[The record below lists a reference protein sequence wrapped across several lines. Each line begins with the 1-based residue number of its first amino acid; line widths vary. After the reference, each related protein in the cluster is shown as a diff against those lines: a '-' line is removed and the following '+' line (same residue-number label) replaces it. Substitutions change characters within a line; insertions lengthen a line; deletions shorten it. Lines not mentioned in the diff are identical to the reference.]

1 MKKTLAVAACITILA
16 AAGCGQQNPQPSEG
30 SEVGFALSFFQKTN
44 STVSYDEN
52 LVVSPYSAG
61 IALSMLAEGAEGQ
74 TRAELDDALNGCMF
88 KAEDLGSNDSI
99 VVKSANS
106 LWVGDNFSIKN
117 KYVSLLEKDY
127 DAFVTTQNFLDPA
140 TVKAINN
147 WCSENT
153 EGKITEIVDR
163 LTSNDVMVLINALYF
178 NAPWQKTFDAG
189 LTRKGV
195 FQGLKGDAQVDMM
208 TQRNKLRYAQYEGC
222 QMVELPYEGG
232 RYSMY
237 VVLPPQ
243 GMDVNSMIPYIGE
256 SAFDAAMGMLETREV
271 VLTMPKFKL
280 ETSLILN
287 DALKDMGVEAAFTGA
302 ADFKGI
308 AETGSLAVSQV
319 KQKCYID
326 VTEGGTEAAAVTS
339 VQVRLT
345 SVDRNPVARMT
356 VDRPYLFFIQDSQS
370 GNILF
375 AGKVV
380 NLKDR

>member
-1 MKKTLAVAACITILA
+1 MKKIITMTACAAMLAI
-16 AAGCGQQNPQPSEG
+16 AGCGQQNPQPSEG

-61 IALSMLAEGAEGQ
+61 VALSMLAEGAEGQ
-74 TRAELDDALNGCMF
+74 TRVELDDALNGCIF

-106 LWVGDNFSIKN
+106 VWVGDNFSIKN

-140 TVKAINN
+140 TVQAINN

-153 EGKITEIVDR
+153 EGKIKKIIDR

-178 NAPWQKTFDAG
+178 NAPWQNGFDAD
-189 LTRKGV
+189 LTRKDV
-195 FQGLKGDAQVDMM
+195 FHSVKGDVQVDMM
-208 TQRNKLRYAQYEGC
+208 TQRNKLRYAQYQGC
-222 QMVELPYEGG
+222 QMVELPYAGG

-243 GMDVNSMIPYIGE
+243 GMDVNTMIPYIGE
-256 SAFDAAMGMLETREV
+256 SAFDAAMDMLASREV
-271 VLTMPKFKL
+271 VLTMPKYKL
-280 ETSLILN
+280 ETSIILN
-287 DALKDMGVEAAFTGA
+287 EALQDMGVEAAFTGA
-302 ADFKGI
+302 ADFRGI
-308 AETGSLAVSQV
+308 AATGSLAVDQV

-326 VTEGGTEAAAVTS
+326 VTEEGTEAAAVTS

-345 SVDRNPVARMT
+345 SAGINPVARMT
-356 VDRPYLFFIQDSQS
+356 VDRPFLFFIQDAQS

-380 NLKDR
+380 DL

>member
-1 MKKTLAVAACITILA
+1 MKKIITAACA
-16 AAGCGQQNPQPSEG
+16 ATMLLAGCGKKNPQPSEG
-30 SEVGFALSFFQKTN
+30 SEVGYALSFFQKTN

-61 IALSMLAEGAEGQ
+61 VALSMLAEGAEGQ
-74 TRAELDDALNGCMF
+74 TRAELDDALNGCIF

-153 EGKITEIVDR
+153 EGKIKEIVDR
-163 LTSNDVMVLINALYF
+163 LGSNDVMILINALYF
-178 NAPWQKTFDAG
+178 NAPWQKGFDAES
-189 LTRKGV
+189 TRKGV
-195 FQGLKGDAQVDMM
+195 FHGVKGDVQVDMM
-208 TQRNKLRYAQYEGC
+208 AQRNKFRYAQYQGC
-222 QMVELPYEGG
+222 QMIELPYAGG

-237 VVLPPQ
+237 IVLPPE
-243 GMDVNSMIPYIGE
+243 GMDINSMIPYISE
-256 SAFDAAMGMLETREV
+256 SAFDSAMSMLDQREV
-271 VLTMPKFKL
+271 ILTMPKFKL
-280 ETSLILN
+280 ETSLVLN
-287 DALKDMGVEAAFTGA
+287 DALQDMGVETAFSGA

-308 AETGSLAVSQV
+308 AATGSLVLEQV

-326 VTEGGTEAAAVTS
+326 VTEEGTEAAAVTS

-345 SVDRNPVARMT
+345 SADRNPLARMT
-356 VDRPYLFFIQDSQS
+356 VDRPYVFFIQDSQS
-370 GNILF
+370 GNIMF

-380 NLKDR
+380 DL

>member
-1 MKKTLAVAACITILA
+1 MKKIIAMAACAAILA
-16 AAGCGQQNPQPSEG
+16 ATGCGQQNPQPSEG

-44 STVSYDEN
+44 STVSHNEN

-61 IALSMLAEGAEGQ
+61 VALSMLAEGAEGQ
-74 TRAELDDALNGCMF
+74 TRAELDDALNGCIF

-117 KYVSLLEKDY
+117 KYVSLLQKDY
-127 DAFVTTQNFLDPA
+127 DAFVTTQNFLDLA

-153 EGKITEIVDR
+153 EGKITEIIDR

-178 NAPWQKTFDAG
+178 NAPWQKGFDAE

-195 FQGLKGDAQVDMM
+195 FHGTKGDKQVDMM
-208 TQRNKLRYAQYEGC
+208 SQRSKFRYAQYQGC
-222 QMVELPYEGG
+222 QMVELPYADG

-237 VVLPPQ
+237 VVLPPE
-243 GMDVNSMIPYIGE
+243 GIDINSMIPYISE
-256 SAFDAAMGMLETREV
+256 SAFDAAMGVLDSREV

-287 DALKDMGVEAAFTGA
+287 DALKNMGIETAFTGA

-308 AETGSLAVSQV
+308 AATGSLAISQV

-326 VTEGGTEAAAVTS
+326 VTEKGTEAAAVTS
-339 VQVRLT
+339 IQVRLT
-345 SVDRNPVARMT
+345 SADRNPVARMT

-380 NLKDR
+380 DL

>member
-1 MKKTLAVAACITILA
+1 MKKIFAMAAFASILA
-16 AAGCGQQNPQPSEG
+16 ATGCGQQNPQPSEG

-44 STVSYDEN
+44 TTVNYDEN

-61 IALSMLAEGAEGQ
+61 VALSMLAEGAEGQ
-74 TRAELDDALNGCMF
+74 TGVELNDALNGCIF

-117 KYVSLLEKDY
+117 KYVNLLEKDY

-140 TVKAINN
+140 TVQAINN
-147 WCSENT
+147 WCAENT
-153 EGKITEIVDR
+153 AGKIKRIVDR
-163 LTSNDVMVLINALYF
+163 LGSNDAMILINALYF
-178 NAPWQKTFDAG
+178 NAPWQKGFDAES
-189 LTRKGV
+189 TSKSVFHGV
-195 FQGLKGDAQVDMM
+195 KGDGQVDMM
-208 TQRNKLRYAQYEGC
+208 GQRNKFRYAQYQGC
-222 QMVELPYEGG
+222 QMVELPYAGG

-237 VVLPPQ
+237 IVLPPE
-243 GMDVNSMIPYIGE
+243 GMDVNSMIPYISE
-256 SAFDAAMGMLETREV
+256 SAFDAAMGMLESREV
-271 VLTMPKFKL
+271 VLKMPKFKL

-287 DALKDMGVEAAFTGA
+287 DALQKMGVETAFSGA
-302 ADFKGI
+302 ADFRGI
-308 AETGSLAVSQV
+308 AATGNLVLEQV

-326 VTEGGTEAAAVTS
+326 VTEEGTEAAAVTS

-356 VDRPYLFFIQDSQS
+356 VDRPYLFFIQDGQS

-380 NLKDR
+380 DL

>member
-1 MKKTLAVAACITILA
+1 
-16 AAGCGQQNPQPSEG
+16 
-30 SEVGFALSFFQKTN
+30 
-44 STVSYDEN
+44 
-52 LVVSPYSAG
+52 
-61 IALSMLAEGAEGQ
+61 MLTEGAEGQ
-74 TRAELDDALNGCMF
+74 TRAELDDALNGCIF

-117 KYVSLLEKDY
+117 KYVNLLQKDY

-153 EGKITEIVDR
+153 EGKITEIIDR

-178 NAPWQKTFDAG
+178 NAPWENGFDAE
-189 LTRKGV
+189 LTRKGM
-195 FQGLKGDAQVDMM
+195 FHGLKGDKQVDMM
-208 TQRNKLRYAQYEGC
+208 SQRNKFRYAQYQGC
-222 QMVELPYEGG
+222 QMIELPYAGG

-237 VVLPPQ
+237 VVLPPE

-256 SAFDAAMGMLETREV
+256 SAFDAAMGMLASSEV

-280 ETSLILN
+280 ETSLVLN
-287 DALKDMGVEAAFTGA
+287 DALKDMGVETAFSGA

-308 AETGSLAVSQV
+308 AETGNLAVSQV

-326 VTEGGTEAAAVTS
+326 VAEQGTEAAAVTV
-339 VQVRLT
+339 VQIRLT
-345 SVDRNPVARMT
+345 SVDRNPIARMT

-380 NLKDR
+380 DL

>member
-1 MKKTLAVAACITILA
+1 MKKIFAMAACATILA
-16 AAGCGQQNPQPSEG
+16 ATGCGQQNPQPSEG

-44 STVSYDEN
+44 STVGYDEN

-61 IALSMLAEGAEGQ
+61 VALSMLAEGAEGQ
-74 TRAELDDALNGCMF
+74 TRAELDDALNGCIF

-153 EGKITEIVDR
+153 EGKIKEIVDR
-163 LTSNDVMVLINALYF
+163 LASNDVMILINALYF
-178 NAPWQKTFDAG
+178 NAPWQKGFDAES
-189 LTRKGV
+189 TRKGV
-195 FQGLKGDAQVDMM
+195 FHAVKGDVQVDMM
-208 TQRNKLRYAQYEGC
+208 TQRTKFRYAQYQGC
-222 QMVELPYEGG
+222 QMVELPYAGG

-237 VVLPPQ
+237 VVLPPE
-243 GMDVNSMIPYIGE
+243 GMDVNSMIPYISE
-256 SAFDAAMGMLETREV
+256 SAFDAAMGMLDQREV
-271 VLTMPKFKL
+271 ILTMPKFKL

-287 DALKDMGVEAAFTGA
+287 EALQDMGVETAFSGA

-308 AETGSLAVSQV
+308 AATGSLVLEQV

-326 VTEGGTEAAAVTS
+326 VTEEGTEAAAVTS

-345 SVDRNPVARMT
+345 SADRNPVARMT
-356 VDRPYLFFIQDSQS
+356 VDRPYIFFIQDSQS
-370 GNILF
+370 GNIMF

-380 NLKDR
+380 DL

>member
-1 MKKTLAVAACITILA
+1 MKKIIAMAACATILA
-16 AAGCGQQNPQPSEG
+16 ATGCGQQNPQPSEG

-44 STVSYDEN
+44 STVKYYEN

-61 IALSMLAEGAEGQ
+61 VALSMLMEGAEGQ
-74 TRAELDDALNGCMF
+74 TRAELDDALNGCIF
-88 KAEDLGSNDSI
+88 KAEDLGGNDSI

-106 LWVGDNFSIKN
+106 VWVGDNFSIKN

-127 DAFVTTQNFLDPA
+127 DAFVTTQDFLDPA
-140 TVKAINN
+140 TVHAINN

-153 EGKITEIVDR
+153 EGKIKEIVDR
-163 LTSNDVMVLINALYF
+163 LNSNDVMILINALYF
-178 NAPWQKTFDAG
+178 NAPWQKGFDAE
-189 LTRKGV
+189 LTKKGV
-195 FQGLKGDAQVDMM
+195 FHGIQKDAQVDMM
-208 TQRNKLRYAQYEGC
+208 FQRTKFRYAQYQGC
-222 QMVELPYEGG
+222 QMVELPYAGG

-237 VVLPPQ
+237 VVLPPE
-243 GMDVNSMIPYIGE
+243 GLDINSVIPYISE
-256 SAFDAAMGMLETREV
+256 SAFDAAMGMLESTEV

-280 ETSLILN
+280 ETSLVLN
-287 DALKDMGVEAAFTGA
+287 DALQNMGVETAFSGA
-302 ADFKGI
+302 ADFSGI
-308 AETGSLAVSQV
+308 TASGSLALEQV

-326 VTEGGTEAAAVTS
+326 VTEKGTEAAAVTS

-356 VDRPYLFFIQDSQS
+356 VNRPYIFFIQDSKS

-380 NLKDR
+380 DL